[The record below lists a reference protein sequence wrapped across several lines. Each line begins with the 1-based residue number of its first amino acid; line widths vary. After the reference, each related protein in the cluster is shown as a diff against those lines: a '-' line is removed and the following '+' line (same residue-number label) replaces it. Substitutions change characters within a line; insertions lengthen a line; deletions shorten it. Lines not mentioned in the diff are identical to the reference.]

1 MNELIARFAKIP
13 LKQKVALLGVLYA
26 LMGAIFYFLV
36 YSDQEDRKKTLA
48 ADLLRIN
55 AEKTKL
61 ALIAEE
67 KAKFEKRLQEL
78 EDKRKKA
85 LALLPDD
92 AQLED
97 LQLEFTRRAKQAQ
110 IRITKIVPLP
120 QVPMGFYAKVPV
132 QLFLEGTFHQLV
144 VFFNLI
150 SEMRRIVN
158 IQDPVFTDPR
168 PREGQV
174 LLQAQVLATSY
185 RSLKESPQPAAGP
198 KKAAPAPKPS
208 AIQAGKQALKK
219 PGKRSRKI
227 EE

>member
-1 MNELIARFAKIP
+1 MNELIARFARIP
-13 LKQKVALLGVLYA
+13 LKQKIAMLVVLYA
-26 LMGAIFYFLV
+26 LMGTVFYFLV
-36 YSDQEDRKKTLA
+36 YSDQEDRKKSLDA
-48 ADLLRIN
+48 ELLRIN

-61 ALIAEE
+61 QLISEE

-110 IRITKIVPLP
+110 IRIAKIVPLP

-132 QLFLEGTFHQLV
+132 QLSLEGTFHQLV
-144 VFFNLI
+144 IFFNLV
-150 SEMRRIVN
+150 SEMKRIVN
-158 IQDPVFTDPR
+158 IQDPVFSEPK

-174 LLQAQVLATSY
+174 SLKAHVLATSY
-185 RSLKESPQPAAGP
+185 RSLKEAARP
-198 KKAAPAPKPS
+198 VEERKAAPPKRG
-208 AIQAGKQALKK
+208 AVEAGKKAIKK
-219 PGKRSRKI
+219 SGKRGRKI